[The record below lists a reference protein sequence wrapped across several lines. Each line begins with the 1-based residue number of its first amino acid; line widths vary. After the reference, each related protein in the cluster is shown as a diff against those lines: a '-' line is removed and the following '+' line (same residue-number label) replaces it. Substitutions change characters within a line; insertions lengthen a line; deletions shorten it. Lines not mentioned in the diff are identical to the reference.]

1 MLYLQIEQNNLFA
14 PKHGCSSECGKRS
27 PVQRLLIN
35 GTNRNGNTCGSARK
49 GSKGNLLQT
58 LEKEDI
64 SIDLPK
70 VHASP
75 KRVNIVEEK

>member
-14 PKHGCSSECGKRS
+14 PKHGCSSEGGKRS
-27 PVQRLLIN
+27 PVQRLLFN
-35 GTNRNGNTCGSARK
+35 GSNRNGNTYGSAKK
-49 GSKGNLLQT
+49 GSKGSSPQT
-58 LEKEDI
+58 LEKEDS

-75 KRVNIVEEK
+75 RKINIAEEK